1 MAEYWGSTLIVYV
14 YDAEGSPIGM
24 QYLDSS
30 TSSSAWQTFWYE
42 KNLQGDIVTVYSN
55 DGTPLINYFYDAWG
69 NHITRY
75 QNSGASTKATL
86 NPFRYRGY
94 YYDEDLGLYYL
105 NSRYYDSTVGR
116 FISSDSSISN
126 IGGDIRGYN
135 MYSYCFNNPV
145 NMTDPDGNWP
155 QWATKLVAAVAVVAV
170 VAAIAAVTVA
180 TAGAGTAVACVAVGA
195 AKGAAIGLATGAVTG
210 AAAGAVN
217 HRLSTGSWEGADEA
231 ALNGMADG
239 ALSGAITGAITGGIK
254 GGIKHLSTSGQLSAS
269 QVDPR
274 VTKALKTLDESG
286 IRPGQT
292 QISQKKVLDIYN
304 SYNAATASSSYT
316 KINGVLYVS
325 EGHHTMIA
333 NVMKYGRLNSGMN
346 MGLIV
351 NDTSVVTNVIWTT
364 LKIFP

>member
-1 MAEYWGSTLIVYV
+1 MRYR
-14 YDAEGSPIGM
+14 
-24 QYLDSS
+24 
-30 TSSSAWQTFWYE
+30 SSSYTANTWDIYWFE
-42 KNLQGDIVTVYSN
+42 KNLQGDIVAVYDN
-55 DGTPLINYFYDAWG
+55 NGTKLVSYSYDAWG
-69 NHITRY
+69 NFTTQY
-75 QNSGASTKATL
+75 VNNGQFTSAAY

-94 YYDEDLGLYYL
+94 FYDIDLNLYYL

-116 FISSDSSISN
+116 FINADGAISDV
-126 IGGDIRGYN
+126 GGDIRGYN

-210 AAAGAVN
+210 AAVGAVN